1 MIFTK
6 ENNTLTARR
15 AGETL
20 KITAWGPDA
29 LRVQAYMDGAG
40 EWRIMLQMYLPL
52 SKATYAALGLF
63 ALVDFWNMIRNVLL
77 YINDSTYHNLAVYVQ
92 NMIDQQKALTELNA
106 NADISA
112 LGIDTVERGIQA
124 AGIVVLI
131 VPIFAMY
138 PFLQRYFT
146 KGVLIGAIKG

>member
-1 MIFTK
+1 MVGIYNTMIMRTQF
-6 ENNTLTARR
+6 ESVPA
-15 AGETL
+15 E
-20 KITAWGPDA
+20 IYES
-29 LRVQAYMDGAG
+29 VYMDGAG

-92 NMIDQQKALTELNA
+92 NMISQQKALTELNA

-131 VPIFAMY
+131 VPVFALY

-146 KGVLIGAIKG
+146 KGVMIGAIKG